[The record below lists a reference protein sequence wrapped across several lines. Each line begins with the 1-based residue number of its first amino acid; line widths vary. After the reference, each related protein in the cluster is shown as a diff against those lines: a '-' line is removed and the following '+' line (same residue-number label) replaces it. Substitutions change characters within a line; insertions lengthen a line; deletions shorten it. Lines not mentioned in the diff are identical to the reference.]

1 MSQNIRTIIL
11 PLFSARSP
19 ACFALACLSVCV
31 LTSASGPAQ
40 AQIDMNKKPVLV
52 ITNEPMPATDIL
64 PVYTQPEKA
73 PDITPDQLSGPS
85 YFEPTQTVVGQKIDT
100 LRTDLFALQSRVSTL
115 SGKLRN
121 IESTTRRQAS
131 EYNANVAT
139 INTQLQAGTTPG
151 NPRLVGR
158 LGNAQKKLDDFSQSV
173 AELNALTVDITA
185 LSSNASFLLDA
196 AHATY
201 SLSGA
206 IEEDHVRL
214 AQLEDQIDGIVVMV
228 ERLLNAANDDI
239 MRTTAFLNAE
249 HSNLRTLALGVTTG
263 NMYGESLSNRP
274 FTGGDMI
281 QPARYDAP
289 MAPMAPMAPVPPV
302 PMSDVPAAVYDAP
315 MAPVEPMAQVPMS
328 GIPAAAPMPV
338 VPVSPGRQPLAK
350 IRFDRPDVNF
360 QQPVYQAVSQAM
372 ERYPRATFEIVA
384 VHPLS
389 DNAAQMAIESTR
401 ARRNAEK
408 VLRSLSQMGL
418 PTDNI
423 ELTASQSPE
432 AQTNEVH
439 IFIR

>member
-1 MSQNIRTIIL
+1 
-11 PLFSARSP
+11 
-19 ACFALACLSVCV
+19 
-31 LTSASGPAQ
+31 
-40 AQIDMNKKPVLV
+40 
-52 ITNEPMPATDIL
+52 
-64 PVYTQPEKA
+64 
-73 PDITPDQLSGPS
+73 
-85 YFEPTQTVVGQKIDT
+85 
-100 LRTDLFALQSRVSTL
+100 
-115 SGKLRN
+115 
-121 IESTTRRQAS
+121 
-131 EYNANVAT
+131 
-139 INTQLQAGTTPG
+139 
-151 NPRLVGR
+151 
-158 LGNAQKKLDDFSQSV
+158 
-173 AELNALTVDITA
+173 
-185 LSSNASFLLDA
+185 
-196 AHATY
+196 
-201 SLSGA
+201 
-206 IEEDHVRL
+206 
-214 AQLEDQIDGIVVMV
+214 MV